1 MNFFVIFLCTMLS
14 LCQDKM
20 RRRSLSADKQT
31 RAEGEKIER
40 KVSVNQDE
48 SLTDLQILIKYFNF
62 FRIFLMIY

>member
-1 MNFFVIFLCTMLS
+1 MNLFVIFLCTKLS

-20 RRRSLSADKQT
+20 RRRSLSDKQT